1 MEATIST
8 QTESSRPRPTVNGR
22 DRHESLPSRELAL
35 AAVRLAL
42 EKKGGEIKL
51 LDLRK
56 LTSITDYFLICT
68 GNTDTHVQALADH
81 IVEQLELRQ
90 IKPWHVEGRESLRW
104 VLIDYVDVV
113 VHIFQPEVREFYG
126 LERLWGDAEIEE
138 FHDETGTPPQNP
150 AGMNHAGSK
159 D

>member
-1 MEATIST
+1 M
-8 QTESSRPRPTVNGR
+8 NGR
-22 DRHESLPSRELAL
+22 DTRDALPSRELAL
-35 AAVRLAL
+35 KAVRLAL

-51 LDLRK
+51 FDLRK
-56 LTSITDYFLICT
+56 LTSITDFFLICT

-81 IVEQLELRQ
+81 IVEQLELQQ

-138 FHDETGTPPQNP
+138 FNDE
-150 AGMNHAGSK
+150 AGAPS
-159 D
+159 

>member
-1 MEATIST
+1 
-8 QTESSRPRPTVNGR
+8 VNGR
-22 DRHESLPSRELAL
+22 DTREGLPSRELARE
-35 AAVRLAL
+35 AVRLAL

-51 LDLRK
+51 FDLRK
-56 LTSITDYFLICT
+56 LTSITDFFLICT

-81 IVEQLELRQ
+81 IVEQLELQQ

-138 FHDETGTPPQNP
+138 FNDE
-150 AGMNHAGSK
+150 AGAPS
-159 D
+159 

>member
-1 MEATIST
+1 VSNLFAREVPIST

-22 DRHESLPSRELAL
+22 DTREALPSRELAL
-35 AAVRLAL
+35 KAVRLAL

-51 LDLRK
+51 FDLRK
-56 LTSITDYFLICT
+56 LTSITDFFLICT

-81 IVEQLELRQ
+81 IVEQLELQQ

-138 FHDETGTPPQNP
+138 FHDE
-150 AGMNHAGSK
+150 AGAPS
-159 D
+159 